1 VDTSA
6 CAIARADCVD
16 PLFSPP
22 EWRALSLWLQERGHL
37 ADLIGEEI
45 MTIEAPVWPMTVS
58 AGSEAV
64 TSTRADLL
72 EDVLCYFEPDVRRYL
87 ESWQQLSLWVE
98 DPNGAWEV
106 VVPNGAI
113 VRVAREC

>member
-1 VDTSA
+1 
-6 CAIARADCVD
+6 
-16 PLFSPP
+16 
-22 EWRALSLWLQERGHL
+22 
-37 ADLIGEEI
+37 
-45 MTIEAPVWPMTVS
+45 MTVS
-58 AGSEAV
+58 AGYETV